1 MSYCTVPGTRVHYC
15 TVHAGPVLPRR
26 GKFWPLGGC
35 EKEEKEKEKKER
47 KRKKKEVFF
56 CVFGDQSNAFL
67 SVISWTYSTIFES
80 IENNY
85 SPLQLETSIT
95 LYWMTHLTTIMLAIL
110 ADILGCDITLSLL
123 KISSIQRW
131 PHGYRINLTSNSP
144 LDFQKLI
151 HLGIKFVSEW
161 GFEHHLWHIHTKPD
175 VFLGMSTYLTP
186 SQRSSSLMSQMLRD
200 VDSEPSW
207 SKEVDG
213 FAT

>member
-1 MSYCTVPGTRVHYC
+1 MLVTQYFIVRPKSNTYTGV
-15 TVHAGPVLPRR
+15 PVLGSHR
-26 GKFWPLGGC
+26 GKFWPCVGR

-47 KRKKKEVFF
+47 KRKKKEDFF
-56 CVFGDQSNAFL
+56 WVFGDQSNAFL

-123 KISSIQRW
+123 KMSSLQSW
-131 PHGYRINLTSNSP
+131 PIRYRINLTSNSP

-161 GFEHHLWHIHTKPD
+161 GSEHHLWHIHTKPD
-175 VFLGMSTYLTP
+175 VFLGMST
-186 SQRSSSLMSQMLRD
+186 
-200 VDSEPSW
+200 
-207 SKEVDG
+207 
-213 FAT
+213 

>member
-1 MSYCTVPGTRVHYC
+1 MLPVTSPPPITVGSD
-15 TVHAGPVLPRR
+15 G
-26 GKFWPLGGC
+26 GKFWPCVGR

-47 KRKKKEVFF
+47 KRKKKEDFSWVL
-56 CVFGDQSNAFL
+56 VDQSNAFL

-110 ADILGCDITLSLL
+110 TDILGCDITLSLL
-123 KISSIQRW
+123 KMSSLQSW
-131 PHGYRINLTSNSP
+131 PIRYRINLTSNSP

-161 GFEHHLWHIHTKPD
+161 GSEHHLWHIHTKPD
-175 VFLGMSTYLTP
+175 VFLGMST
-186 SQRSSSLMSQMLRD
+186 
-200 VDSEPSW
+200 
-207 SKEVDG
+207 
-213 FAT
+213 